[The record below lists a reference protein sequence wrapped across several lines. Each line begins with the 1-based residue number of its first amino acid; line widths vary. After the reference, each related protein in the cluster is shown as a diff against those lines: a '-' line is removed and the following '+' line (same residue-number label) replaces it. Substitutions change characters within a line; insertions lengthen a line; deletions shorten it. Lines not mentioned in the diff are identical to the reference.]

1 VSKLVNVWPITARC
15 TVPTTTTIRRTTA
28 STTGIVTT
36 TPLEKEEKDSA
47 RAGVRGA
54 HLARIAR
61 RRSHRRGQLTPCG
74 TTCARRST
82 AANCIDSSAELTD
95 ATGTRRKM
103 KTTADTGQSAI
114 PSLSIRADSR
124 APTAGL
130 SILAALCKQKF
141 AALITTNHNQ

>member
-1 VSKLVNVWPITARC
+1 MSKLANVWPITARC

-61 RRSHRRGQLTPCG
+61 RRRRMSHRRGQLTPCG

-95 ATGTRRKM
+95 ATRTRRKM

-114 PSLSIRADSR
+114 RSLSIRAD
-124 APTAGL
+124 
-130 SILAALCKQKF
+130 
-141 AALITTNHNQ
+141 

>member
-15 TVPTTTTIRRTTA
+15 TVPTTTTIRRTTG
-28 STTGIVTT
+28 STTGTT
-36 TPLEKEEKDSA
+36 LEKEEKDSA

-61 RRSHRRGQLTPCG
+61 RRRRMSHPRGQLTPCG

-95 ATGTRRKM
+95 ATGTSRKM

-114 PSLSIRADSR
+114 RSLSIRAD
-124 APTAGL
+124 
-130 SILAALCKQKF
+130 
-141 AALITTNHNQ
+141 